1 MPVVHRNQGLKIMS
15 AHFGARFAAVDTAGG
30 RHSSIKSAMSAA
42 VVAFAVVSLTIG
54 IAGCTPAT
62 TRVASADPAD
72 PGVRPAGVGY
82 RSTIAP
88 YTSLR
93 PSTPAPWRERNDS
106 VTPKPRREQP

>member
-1 MPVVHRNQGLKIMS
+1 MS
-15 AHFGARFAAVDTAGG
+15 AQFGAWFAAVDSARE
-30 RHSSIKSAMSAA
+30 RHSIFNSAIRGVVIALAIAA
-42 VVAFAVVSLTIG
+42 S
-54 IAGCTPAT
+54 GCTPAT
-62 TRVASADPAD
+62 TRVAGADPAD
-72 PGVRPAGVGY
+72 PAATAAGVGY

>member
-1 MPVVHRNQGLKIMS
+1 MS
-15 AHFGARFAAVDTAGG
+15 AQSHAWFAAVGSAGG
-30 RHSSIKSAMSAA
+30 RHSILKSAVRGAVAA
-42 VVAFAVVSLTIG
+42 ITITA
-54 IAGCTPAT
+54 AGCTPAT
-62 TRVASADPAD
+62 TRVAGADPAD
-72 PGVRPAGVGY
+72 PTVRTAGVGY